1 MIETR
6 PLAEKIFELF
16 IVNNTA
22 IAVQDTSGV
31 YRTKYISPFNS
42 SLIDMMLKQKESL
55 GCYQQTAFGKIRWLC
70 LDFDIREK
78 SAYGKTR
85 NLLLNRLYKEVISMI
100 KLYLD
105 EHHISYLTEFSGRR
119 GIHVWIIFS
128 KPISKA
134 QGFFLIQKICR
145 ETGIQER
152 LGEVFGLDKFPATYS
167 AKGNKVGKQVKIPLS
182 CHKKGGQSYF
192 FNGNFKL
199 TKDVNLVEQYEILT
213 RYEPNDSDTV
223 FSEITDSSIRS
234 RPYYYK
240 YEVCNGIECN
250 PAEIIDMLSE
260 IPVFK
265 TIFNR
270 FRQGI
275 ASTQDF
281 LVMLGVF
288 TPLDNGKDFLKSV
301 LDFLGVLNEDLF
313 EENYRRFHS
322 LYHPATIGYLNDLYS
337 IDDHSF
343 PDDMSGFDY
352 LAQRLELPSERRTRP
367 EVSSTDDR
375 ERFNNLID
383 AEIDY
388 AKFNDEILL
397 PDTIDDLRDIGEFYF
412 QKFMED
418 ITEIKKGCLPTIEPS
433 AFCVQRHELT
443 SEQNKK
449 HRDMFVLNGYNRVIT
464 TYLALNIRRK
474 IKQQEQGF
482 SYLINNLSYK
492 RIFYNWYYLWQQYL
506 NRIETE
512 LTLPFWQ
519 ESYVMVTDLRQF
531 YDSVDYL
538 AISRIFQS
546 SLSAEEQNMLAYLI
560 QFNERLM
567 KKYTGQRV
575 GVPQGPAYARIL
587 AELYINYILA
597 RFKSRFPQY
606 AKISIIR
613 YVDDFFI
620 RSEEN
625 NLQCFLDDFEAFLSG
640 FRLKINHE
648 KTRIFGRISDM
659 SEEDIWEAT
668 KKNTIKYGFR
678 NDESAISSS
687 LQIQERMDMLLNSF
701 DSNSAQFVFNKK
713 IDKQYALAYF
723 SQNFKTIMRSDIG
736 RGSMFTRFYTYYFT
750 NIDLLGSKCK
760 DATNDIPH
768 DSLNQYCFISSLYS
782 AIRSNLV
789 TRSQYDRY
797 ISQSIEQMH
806 EITLKEIRD
815 IISAIREWSK

>member
-6 PLAEKIFELF
+6 LLAERLFELF
-16 IVNNTA
+16 IVNNTV

-31 YRTKYISPFNS
+31 YKTKYISPFNS

-55 GCYQQTAFGKIRWLC
+55 GCYQQTAFGKIRWVC
-70 LDFDIREK
+70 LDFDIRDK
-78 SAYGKTR
+78 SVDGETR
-85 NLLLNRLYKEVISMI
+85 SQLLNRLYKEVVLPI
-100 KLYLD
+100 KFYLD

-134 QGFFLIQKICR
+134 QGFSLIQKICM
-145 ETGIQER
+145 ETRIQEK
-152 LGEVFGLDKFPATYS
+152 LGEVFGIDKFPATYS
-167 AKGNKVGKQVKIPLS
+167 AEGNKVGKQVKIPLS

-192 FNGNFKL
+192 FNGDFKL
-199 TKDVNLVEQYEILT
+199 TDSVNLDEQYEILT
-213 RYEPNDSDTV
+213 QYEPNNPESI
-223 FSEITDSSIRS
+223 FAEFTDSLVRT

-240 YEVCNGIECN
+240 YKVCNGIECS
-250 PAEIIDMLSE
+250 PSEIIDMLSE

-281 LVMLGVF
+281 LVTLGVF
-288 TPLDNGKDFLKSV
+288 SPLDNEKEIIKSV

-313 EENYRRFHS
+313 EENFRRFHS
-322 LYHPATIGYLNDLYS
+322 LYHPATIGYLNDLYA

-343 PDDMSGFDY
+343 SEDMTGFDY
-352 LAQRLELPSERRTRP
+352 LAQCLGVPSERGPRL
-367 EVSSTDDR
+367 EVPFTADR
-375 ERFNNLID
+375 EHFKNLIE

-388 AKFNDEILL
+388 AKFNDEILF
-397 PDTIDDLRDIGEFYF
+397 PDTLDDLNGIGEYYF
-412 QKFMED
+412 KKFMAD
-418 ITEIKKGCLPTIEPS
+418 ITEIKNGCHPSIEPS
-433 AFCVQRHELT
+433 AFRVKRHELT
-443 SEQNKK
+443 KP
-449 HRDMFVLNGYNRVIT
+449 RDMFVLSGYDRIIT

-474 IKQQEQGF
+474 IKQQEHGY

-519 ESYVMVTDLRQF
+519 ESYVMVTDLSRF
-531 YDSVDYL
+531 YDSIDYL
-538 AISRIFQS
+538 AISSIFMS
-546 SLSAEEQNMLAYLI
+546 SLSAEDQNMLDYLI
-560 QFNERLM
+560 QYNERLM
-567 KKYTGQRV
+567 RKYKRQRV

-587 AELYINYILA
+587 AELYINHIIA
-597 RFKSRFPQY
+597 RFKNRFPQY
-606 AKISIIR
+606 EKISIIR

-620 RSEEN
+620 RSEED
-625 NLQCFLDDFEAFLSG
+625 NLQCFLEDFESFISG

-648 KTRIFGRISDM
+648 KTRIYGRICDM
-659 SEEDIWEAT
+659 TEEDIWEAT
-668 KKNTIKYGFR
+668 KRNTIKYGFR
-678 NDESAISSS
+678 NDESALSSS
-687 LQIQERMDMLLNSF
+687 FQIQERMDMLLNSF
-701 DSNSAQFVFNKK
+701 DSDSAQFVFNKK

-723 SQNFKTIMRSDIG
+723 SQNFKTIMRSVIG

-750 NIDLLGSKCK
+750 NIDLLGAKCK
-760 DATNDIPH
+760 DVTNDIPH

-789 TRSQYDRY
+789 TRKQYDRY
-797 ISQSIEQMH
+797 ISQSIEKMQK
-806 EITLKEIRD
+806 ITSKEIRD
-815 IISAIREWSK
+815 IIIAIREWSK